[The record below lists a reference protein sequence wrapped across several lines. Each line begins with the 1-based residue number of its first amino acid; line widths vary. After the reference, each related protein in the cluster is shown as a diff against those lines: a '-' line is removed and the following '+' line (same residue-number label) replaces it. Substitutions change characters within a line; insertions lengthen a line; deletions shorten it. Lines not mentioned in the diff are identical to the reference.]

1 MGQSD
6 AVRVEQGTP
15 TSTPEKTL
23 EQPSPP
29 YSAFPQSTRRL
40 ILFAVTCAGFFGP
53 LAGAVYLPAI
63 PLFSSIFHTEDDV
76 ISATVSV
83 YMAIFAVSPLAWGAF
98 ADHKGRR
105 PVYLVS
111 LAIFI
116 VANVILAAVPANIGA
131 LFVLRIFQAMGSS
144 AVASV
149 GAGTVAD
156 IVEPSKRASA
166 LSIFFL
172 GPQLGPVLGPLI
184 GGQFAAPERWRWSFG
199 FLAIGT
205 SIVYVLI
212 VVCLPETLRA
222 LVGNGQGSVAN
233 TAGRWKKIPPFIQP
247 PTVDPSVKRPQKP
260 SLKLSF
266 TLLCYV
272 PNLIITCSGAIQF
285 AALYC
290 ILVSFTRMWKTLYG
304 YTEAEAGYA
313 YLCPGVLLIVGSL
326 ASGKVSDWW
335 RARAIKAS
343 PTGKVPPESRIIL
356 QTFGYALAAAGLLMF
371 GWFCEHR
378 IHPAA
383 VMIASAIGA
392 FGMGWV
398 FVTTTSYQT
407 ECYPSYGASLVALGQ
422 MMRNIGGAIAAVVI
436 QPLIE
441 AMGYGWCF
449 TGLSILTFS
458 CIFGVIYLRFTGDS
472 WRKKLDER
480 TRARS

>member
-1 MGQSD
+1 M
-6 AVRVEQGTP
+6 E
-15 TSTPEKTL
+15 EKT
-23 EQPSPP
+23 PP
-29 YSAFPQSTRRL
+29 YSAFSKSTKRL
-40 ILFAVTCAGFFGP
+40 ILLSVTSAGFFGP

-76 ISATVSV
+76 INASVSV
-83 YMAIFAVSPLAWGAF
+83 YMAFFAVSPLAWAAF
-98 ADHKGRR
+98 ADHKGRH

-116 VANVILAAVPANIGA
+116 LANVILAVVPANVGA
-131 LFVLRIFQAMGSS
+131 LFVLRILQAVGSS

-205 SIVYVLI
+205 FVVYILI
-212 VVCLPETLRA
+212 VVCLPETLRG
-222 LVGNGQGSVAN
+222 LVGNGEASV
-233 TAGRWKKIPPFIQP
+233 TKSGRWSIPPFFQR

-272 PNLIITCSGAIQF
+272 PNLIITASGAIQF

-313 YLCPGVLLIVGSL
+313 YLCPGY
-326 ASGKVSDWW
+326 GKVSDWW
-335 RARAIKAS
+335 RARAMKAS

-356 QTFGYALAAAGLLMF
+356 QTFGYALAAAGMLMF
-371 GWFCEHR
+371 GWFCEHKV
-378 IHPAA
+378 HPAA
-383 VMIASAIGA
+383 VMVASAVAA
-392 FGMGWV
+392 FGMTWV

-407 ECYPSYGASLVALGQ
+407 ECYPRYGASLVALGQ
-422 MMRNIGGAIAAVVI
+422 MMRNVGGAVAAVVI

-458 CIFGVIYLRFTGDS
+458 CILGVVYLRFTGDA
-472 WRKKLDER
+472 WRRKLEER
-480 TRARS
+480 TALAS